1 MCGCLENISRDISLE
16 VFLISASNLKYMEEH
31 SFEGKLILY
40 CTVGVRSYR
49 AGKALAA
56 RGISTADLEGGIEAW
71 EEAGGLVES
80 NL

>member
-1 MCGCLENISRDISLE
+1 
-16 VFLISASNLKYMEEH
+16 MEEH